1 MNQFSSRRVGFALAL
16 TVLLIFGCGDKSN
29 GSPAKD
35 VDAHTTL
42 TLAHF
47 WSEPAQKAALQAL
60 ITEFEAAEPTVDVDL
75 IDLNWSDGKTK
86 MQLSFNSG
94 TPPDIVHV
102 GLEWTP
108 EFSAAGVLHPL
119 PDSFGSILPSILPQA
134 LGALTTDGQVYALPW
149 FVNTRSMLVNVP
161 EGSNL
166 PEIRTWQDLDA
177 LMSAA
182 ERAGMIAFGVNAA
195 EPHNVLKKSLPI
207 IWSAGSD
214 LFSRTP
220 LHASFD
226 DAAVVGL
233 ERYCAMAARGR
244 IEASRTLDDMFV
256 DGRLSVWI
264 TGAWI
269 QAMLQRDLT
278 ADQVLTLP
286 SIPTRNSQDS
296 LRGWSILGGDALAVT
311 QKSPNSDAAW
321 RLVNFLTSY
330 TSCKTFV
337 ESVPDAGLP
346 ARSAALTDPLWQV
359 NPVQRGFVEQI
370 GNARPLP
377 WSPVFVEAETIL
389 ENAIMEAVYGRMT
402 AAEALESARVKIMD
416 LESAN

>member
-1 MNQFSSRRVGFALAL
+1 MKISMQERGGLALAL
-16 TVLLIFGCGDKSN
+16 IVALVCGCGG
-29 GSPAKD
+29 GSESPSE
-35 VDAHTTL
+35 DAHTGTTL
-42 TLAHF
+42 TMAHF
-47 WSEPAQKAALQAL
+47 WSEPAQKAALESL
-60 ITEFEAAEPTVDVDL
+60 IAEFEAGEPTVHVKL

-94 TPPDIVHV
+94 TPPDIVHI

-108 EFSAAGVLHPL
+108 EFAGATVLQPL
-119 PDSFGSILPSILPQA
+119 PEHFNSVLPTVLPRA
-134 LGALTTDGQVYALPW
+134 LEALTTDGKIYALPW
-149 FVNTRSMLVNVP
+149 FVNTRSMFVNVP
-161 EGSNL
+161 EGFSKS
-166 PEIRTWQDLDA
+166 EVSTWQDLDEVMA
-177 LMSAA
+177 AA
-182 ERAGMIAFGVNAA
+182 EREGMIPFGVNAA

-214 LFSRTP
+214 LFSRGP
-220 LHASFD
+220 LHTSFD
-226 DAAVVGL
+226 EAAIVGL

-264 TGAWI
+264 SGAWI
-269 QAMLQRDLT
+269 EAMLQRDLT

-286 SIPTRNSQDS
+286 SMPTRNSNDT

-311 QKSPNSDAAW
+311 QKSSNPDAAW

-330 TSCKTFV
+330 ASCKSFV
-337 ESVPDAGLP
+337 EAVPDAGLP
-346 ARSAALTDPLWQV
+346 ARQAALSDPDLQD
-359 NPVQRGFVEQI
+359 NPVKRGFVRQI

-377 WSPVFVEAETIL
+377 WSPVFVEAQMIL

-402 AAEALESARVKIMD
+402 AAEALESARAQIRE
-416 LESAN
+416 LETVH